1 MRKFVVLSA
10 VGLLLIAV
18 LAATV
23 VACGGGSSTSS
34 STTASLA
41 GSTTT
46 ASGETT
52 TTAAAG
58 ETTTTVAGATATTV
72 AGDTTTTVAEETT
85 TTEAA
90 RTTDT
95 ADHSADFKA
104 QYPSTESFDNTT
116 WATLAANPAS
126 HLGAAVDIKGTAASV
141 TVDPDSKY
149 LTWKFTVTGTSGTVV
164 CRTNLNVDRTLLA
177 GGGTVEVKGIV
188 VGAQAADAGGGPIIY
203 VQGVQTAS

>member
-1 MRKFVVLSA
+1 MRKFVAVSA
-10 VGLLLIAV
+10 LGLLLMAV

-23 VACGGGSSTSS
+23 VACGGASSTSS

-58 ETTTTVAGATATTV
+58 ETTTTVAGE
-72 AGDTTTTVAEETT
+72 TTTTVAGETTTSVEETT

-95 ADHSADFKA
+95 TDHTNDFKA
-104 QYPSTESFDNTT
+104 QYPSSESFNNST
-116 WATLAANPAS
+116 WAALASNPS
-126 HLGAAVDIKGTAASV
+126 THLGAAVDVTGTAASV

-149 LTWKFTVTGTSGTVV
+149 LVWNFTVSGATGTAL
-164 CRTNLNVDRTLLA
+164 CRTNLNVDRTLLS
-177 GGGTVEVKGIV
+177 GGGMVEVKGIV
-188 VGAQAADAGGGPIIY
+188 VGAQASDAGGGPIIY
-203 VQGVQTAS
+203 VSSVQKAS